1 MMIDE
6 IQEELIALQHDTNLK
21 DIFELRINLE
31 KFWSQTS
38 RHSYLLPQSIF
49 NKIPM

>member
-1 MMIDE
+1 MIDE
-6 IQEELIALQHDTNLK
+6 IQEEVIALQHDTNLK

-38 RHSYLLPQSIF
+38 RHSYLLPHSIF
-49 NKIPM
+49 NNIPM